1 MKLTFIGADH
11 EVTGS
16 CHCLEACG
24 KKILVDYGMEQGK
37 NVFVNQELPF
47 SYAEIDY
54 VLITHTHIDHTGL
67 LPDLYAKGFRGQII
81 ATVATCKLS
90 EIMLRDCAYIQESEA
105 EWKNRKNRRSG
116 KEMIEPIYT
125 MEDADGVLKL
135 FTPCHY
141 NEKFTLCE
149 GIELR
154 YVDAGH
160 LLGSASIEVW
170 LTEENV
176 TRKIVFSGDIG
187 NVNQPLIKDPTYIK
201 EADYVVMESTYGNR
215 SHGPKPNYEKELAE
229 ILVRTLSRKGNVVIP
244 CFAVGRTQEMLF
256 FLRKIKEDTDNP
268 LLLNMQVYLDSPLAV
283 EATHIFEQGMEE
295 CFDEETLELIHKGIN
310 PIAFPG
316 LHTITTSQES
326 QLLNADMK
334 PKVILSAS
342 GMCDAGRIRHHLKHN
357 LWRKE
362 STVVFAGYQAEGTLG
377 RMLQDGVPS
386 VKLFGEEI
394 EVNAEITQISGI
406 SGHADKDGL
415 IRWITSFE
423 EKPKKVFVVHGEDSV
438 CELFKERLNTE
449 FHIHADAP
457 FSGACYDLVSGECI
471 REGIKE
477 YVVHDVS
484 KASITRKSVV
494 FEKLLAAGQ
503 RLLVVIKQN
512 EGGANKDLAKF
523 ASQIHAL
530 CDKWER

>member
-1 MKLTFIGADH
+1 M
-11 EVTGS
+11 
-16 CHCLEACG
+16 
-24 KKILVDYGMEQGK
+24 
-37 NVFVNQELPF
+37 
-47 SYAEIDY
+47 
-54 VLITHTHIDHTGL
+54 
-67 LPDLYAKGFRGQII
+67 
-81 ATVATCKLS
+81 
-90 EIMLRDCAYIQESEA
+90 
-105 EWKNRKNRRSG
+105 
-116 KEMIEPIYT
+116 
-125 MEDADGVLKL
+125 
-135 FTPCHY
+135 
-141 NEKFTLCE
+141 
-149 GIELR
+149 
-154 YVDAGH
+154 
-160 LLGSASIEVW
+160 
-170 LTEENV
+170 
-176 TRKIVFSGDIG
+176 
-187 NVNQPLIKDPTYIK
+187 
-201 EADYVVMESTYGNR
+201 
-215 SHGPKPNYEKELAE
+215 
-229 ILVRTLSRKGNVVIP
+229 
-244 CFAVGRTQEMLF
+244 
-256 FLRKIKEDTDNP
+256 
-268 LLLNMQVYLDSPLAV
+268 
-283 EATHIFEQGMEE
+283 EATHIFGQGMEE

-316 LHTITTSQES
+316 LHTIITSQES

-362 STVVFAGYQAEGTLG
+362 STIVFAGYQAEGTLG